1 MSEVLLQKANYLQ
14 SNELKLLKKAIYFAE
29 QAHDGQYRQ
38 TGEPYI
44 IHPFAITEIL
54 LNYKADITTLIA
66 ALLHDVVE
74 DTEYSLEEIESHFGA
89 TIRYIVNGLT
99 KGKKQQDQN
108 KVLYEA
114 INFKKLLLS
123 SQHDI
128 RVGIIKVID
137 RLHNIK
143 TLNVKKNPRNK

>member
-14 SNELKLLKKAIYFAE
+14 SHELKLLKKAIYFAE

-99 KGKKQQDQN
+99 KGKNN
-108 KVLYEA
+108 K
-114 INFKKLLLS
+114 
-123 SQHDI
+123 
-128 RVGIIKVID
+128 
-137 RLHNIK
+137 IK
-143 TLNVKKNPRNK
+143 TKYYTKQLILKITIILST

>member
-1 MSEVLLQKANYLQ
+1 MSEALLQKGNYLQ
-14 SNELKLLKKAIYFAE
+14 SDELILLKKAIQFAE

-44 IHPFAITEIL
+44 IHPFAIAEIL

-74 DTEYSLEEIESHFGA
+74 DTEHSLEEIESYFGT

-99 KGKKQQDQN
+99 KEKNNKIKRKHYPKQ
-108 KVLYEA
+108 L
-114 INFKKLLLS
+114 IFKS
-123 SQHDI
+123 CY
-128 RVGIIKVID
+128 
-137 RLHNIK
+137 
-143 TLNVKKNPRNK
+143 